1 MWQGLA
7 EWPTY
12 RMGVWKLA
20 ENNGTGGNGKDIYS
34 VDFTDYLPGAL
45 RHDPKMKALAAAMA
59 GQMLGVGEEI
69 RKALIYPR
77 IGELPEEL
85 VDILAYDFHID
96 WYDYSYPLNVKR
108 DILKNG
114 MRVHK
119 KMGTKYAVETALRDV
134 YKSARVEEWFE
145 YGGEPY
151 MFRVIIDVSVDGLTD
166 EAKRKL
172 EGKMR
177 HYKNLR
183 SQCEN
188 FIYRVGDRKGM
199 ARTAQ
204 YAGMGMSLTV
214 MPFGL

>member
-1 MWQGLA
+1 MWQSLA
-7 EWPTY
+7 VWQTC

-20 ENNGTGGNGKDIYS
+20 ENKGSGRHSRDIYS

-45 RHDPKMKALAAAMA
+45 RHDPKMKALAAAMSE
-59 GQMLGVGEEI
+59 QMLGVGKGI
-69 RKALIYPR
+69 RNVLIYHR

-145 YGGEPY
+145 YGGSPY
-151 MFRVIIDVSVDGLTD
+151 TFRIIIDVSVDGLTD

-172 EGKMR
+172 EGKMK

-183 SQCEN
+183 SHCEN

-199 ARTAQ
+199 VRTAQ

-214 MPFGL
+214 MPSGF